1 MDAITQA
8 YRALGKFASEIEP
21 ARIGAQD
28 FEPTREDGPAIIN
41 DLVCLCE
48 KVDAVI
54 AAYGEYL
61 RSHGI
66 VHDHDLSY
74 FKTQLR
80 DALEGNAFFCISS
93 GIDERIEARR
103 EAAE

>member
-21 ARIGAQD
+21 AKIGSSD
-28 FEPTREDGPAIIN
+28 FEPTREDGQEIIH

-54 AAYGEYL
+54 ECYGNYL

-66 VHDHDLSY
+66 VHDYDLSY

-93 GIDERIEARR
+93 GIDERIEERL